1 MKETDYAYAVA
12 RIRANEPGLLKTVD
26 QEQLITAEN
35 VQAALRI
42 LSDKGWNDVESYE
55 NVNDALRNQARK
67 TWDLLLEI
75 APDPDELG
83 FLAVKNDF
91 HNMKAVLKEMVSVK
105 NSLPDQNITDHFLT
119 PSTLNFE
126 DLRHV
131 LIQKKFQDLP
141 PFARDA
147 AQKTYEVLVRTY
159 DGQLADIMLDAMAL
173 GAMQQKAEAT
183 GNRFVQD
190 LTELICAT
198 TNLKIVM
205 RAIRTGKDG
214 AFLETALCKTK
225 TLDKESMI
233 RVAGKGMRDWTDWV
247 STTPYSAAVEY
258 IAISATVFEKWC
270 DDLVMQ
276 QLEGAKY
283 QSFGIEPLIAYYF
296 ARDAEIK
303 NVRIILSCKHNQLP
317 VEMIRERVRKLYV

>member
-35 VQAALRI
+35 AQAALRI
-42 LSDKGWNDVESYE
+42 LSDKGWNDVDRYE
-55 NVNDALRNQARK
+55 NVNNALRNQARK

-75 APDPDELG
+75 APDPEELG

-105 NSLPDQNITDHFLT
+105 NSLPETNLADYFLVPATLDFELLQNALLHK
-119 PSTLNFE
+119 NFQ
-126 DLRHV
+126 V
-131 LIQKKFQDLP
+131 LP
-141 PFARDA
+141 PFAGNA

-183 GNRFVQD
+183 GNRFVQE

-205 RAIRTGKDG
+205 RAIRTGKDR
-214 AFLETALCKTK
+214 AFLETALCETK

-233 RVAGKGMRDWTDWV
+233 RAAGKGMREWTDWV
-247 STTPYSAAVEY
+247 STTPYSDAVG
-258 IAISATVFEKWC
+258 ILAISATAFEKWC

-283 QSFGIEPLIAYYF
+283 QSFGIEPLVAYYF

-317 VEMIRERVRKLYV
+317 VEMIRERVRKIYV